1 MSPTDFTAQTSDF
14 EQRVRDSFAKQG
26 AMHHVGVRMDSVQPG
41 RVTLSVPM
49 RPEVSQQHGFMHGG
63 ILSLALD
70 TACGYAALSLMP
82 ADSGVLTIEFKINFV
97 APARGQRV
105 RLVGQV
111 LKPGRTITVVEGRAC
126 AVDGEREK
134 LCATMVATM
143 MTVSGRDDIRN

>member
-1 MSPTDFTAQTSDF
+1 MSPTDFTAQTPDF

-41 RVTLSVPM
+41 RVVLSVPM

-82 ADSGVLTIEFKINFV
+82 PDCGVLTIEFKINFV
-97 APARGQRV
+97 APARGQLV
-105 RLVGQV
+105 RLAGEV
-111 LKPGRTITVVEGRAC
+111 LKPGRTVTVVEGRAR
-126 AVDGEREK
+126 AVDCERET

-143 MTVSGRDDIRN
+143 MAVSGREDIRN